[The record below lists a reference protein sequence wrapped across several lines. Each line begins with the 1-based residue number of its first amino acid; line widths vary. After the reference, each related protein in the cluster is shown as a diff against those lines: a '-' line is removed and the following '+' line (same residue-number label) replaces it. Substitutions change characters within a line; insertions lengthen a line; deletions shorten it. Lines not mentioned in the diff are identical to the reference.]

1 MIFKVEINTQTEA
14 GKKAYELIENFEE
27 KEGITYL
34 EEEIKEDSVKIIE
47 INSQTKFGRK
57 AYEFIESNCEKE
69 GITYLDKPEYLT
81 HKELRALEEK
91 LIQIF
96 EEIEKEYKQ
105 KRLEKKIARKYK
117 KKNK

>member
-14 GKKAYELIENFEE
+14 GRKAYELIENFED

-34 EEEIKEDSVKIIE
+34 EEDSKAESVKILE
-47 INSQTKFGRK
+47 INSQTKFGEK

-69 GITYLDKPEYLT
+69 GITYLDEPEYLT
-81 HKELRALEEK
+81 HKELRALKKEI
-91 LIQIF
+91 IQIF
-96 EEIEKEYKQ
+96 EEIDKEYKQ

-117 KKNK
+117 KR

>member
-14 GKKAYELIENFEE
+14 GRKAYELIENFED

-34 EEEIKEDSVKIIE
+34 EESKAESVKIIE
-47 INSQTKFGRK
+47 INSQTKSGRK

-69 GITYLDKPEYLT
+69 GITYLDLPEYLT
-81 HKELRALEEK
+81 HKELRALKKE
-91 LIQIF
+91 LIQSF

-105 KRLEKKIARKYK
+105 KKLEKKIARKYK

>member
-14 GKKAYELIENFEE
+14 GKKAYELIESFED

-34 EEEIKEDSVKIIE
+34 EEDSKAESVKILE
-47 INSQTKFGRK
+47 INSQTKFGEK

-69 GITYLDKPEYLT
+69 GITYLDEPEYLT
-81 HKELRALEEK
+81 HKELRALKKEI
-91 LIQIF
+91 IQIF
-96 EEIEKEYKQ
+96 EEIDKEYKQ

-117 KKNK
+117 KR

>member
-14 GKKAYELIENFEE
+14 GKKAYELIESFED

-34 EEEIKEDSVKIIE
+34 EEEIKEESVKIIE
-47 INSQTKFGRK
+47 INSQTKFGIK

-69 GITYLDKPEYLT
+69 GITYLDLPKGLT
-81 HKELRALEEK
+81 HKELRAIEREFIQRLEEK
-91 LIQIF
+91 Q
-96 EEIEKEYKQ
+96 KEYKQ

-117 KKNK
+117 NKK

>member
-14 GKKAYELIENFEE
+14 GKKAYELIESFED

-34 EEEIKEDSVKIIE
+34 EEEIKEESVKIIE
-47 INSQTKFGRK
+47 INSQTKFGEK
-57 AYEFIESNCEKE
+57 AYEFIESNCKKE
-69 GITYLDKPEYLT
+69 GITYLDLPECLT
-81 HKELRALEEK
+81 HKELRALEKEF
-91 LIQIF
+91 IQSF

>member
-14 GKKAYELIENFEE
+14 GRKAYELIESFED

-34 EEEIKEDSVKIIE
+34 EDEFKEESVKILE
-47 INSQTKFGRK
+47 INSQTKFGIK

-69 GITYLDKPEYLT
+69 GITYLDLPKGLT
-81 HKELRALEEK
+81 HKELRAIEREFIQRLAEK
-91 LIQIF
+91 Q
-96 EEIEKEYKQ
+96 KEYKQ

-117 KKNK
+117 NKR

>member
-1 MIFKVEINTQTEA
+1 MIFKVEIDTQTEA
-14 GKKAYELIENFEE
+14 GKKAYELIESFED

-34 EEEIKEDSVKIIE
+34 EEESKEESVKIIE
-47 INSQTKFGRK
+47 INSQTKSGRK
-57 AYEFIESNCEKE
+57 AYVFIERNWQKE
-69 GITYLDKPEYLT
+69 GITYLDLPECLT
-81 HKELRALEEK
+81 HKELRALEKEF
-91 LIQIF
+91 IQSF

>member
-14 GKKAYELIENFEE
+14 GKKAYELIESFED

-34 EEEIKEDSVKIIE
+34 EEESKAESVKILE
-47 INSQTKFGRK
+47 INSQTKSGRK
-57 AYEFIESNCEKE
+57 AYLFIERNWQKE
-69 GITYLDKPEYLT
+69 GITYLDEPAYLT
-81 HKELRALEEK
+81 HKELRALKKEI
-91 LIQIF
+91 IQNL

-117 KKNK
+117 KKK